1 MRKHLLFA
9 AMLTLGAAPVVASNA
24 MVTVQTVASD
34 DAEVTVDEAYEAL
47 QKAIETAITKIDETY
62 AIIEQ
67 KFPDSYVLESLKYNK
82 ELIEG
87 ISKDAATA
95 KAAGTLTVEEA
106 QKFKAQVEE
115 YAQVIEGA
123 VEQATQ
129 EEYQVLV
136 NQHYMAANDSV
147 NKAMEMPET
156 VANYYYSSVEPLYEE
171 MFTIYNSSYNA
182 STAEEY
188 QAICDEFD
196 AVATKAHDLAVTIA
210 AADALVEDILKTL
223 NNLDTEIAKVKV
235 DFPEYDL
242 SYTEEAETYW
252 KDFVAEFG
260 AAPADEENIYGAED
274 IEQYA
279 MQFGWFQ
286 EEVGNI
292 YNTAMMDDYL
302 AKFVEKYT
310 PASNK
315 IFSYQENLYYECPS
329 VMEEYYNKLDDLG
342 VELSQLYNVFYFTE
356 TMTDDEF
363 AEILKQVEEI
373 SEKADKLY
381 QEALDAEKVATGIN
395 GVSADITS
403 GAKVFTLD
411 GKAVKS
417 TNGKKGAYI
426 INGKKV
432 ILK

>member
-62 AIIEQ
+62 AIIET

-82 ELIEG
+82 ELIQSIATEAA
-87 ISKDAATA
+87 SK
-95 KAAGTLTVEEA
+95 KEAGTLTVEDV
-106 QKFKAQVEE
+106 QSYQTQVEE

-129 EEYQVLV
+129 EEYQALV
-136 NQHYMAANDSV
+136 SQHYMAANDSV

-156 VANYYYSSVEPLYEE
+156 VANYYYSSIDALYEA
-171 MFTIYNSSYNA
+171 MNTIYINSFNA

-188 QAICDEFD
+188 QAICDDFD

-223 NNLDTEIAKVKV
+223 NNLDTEIAKVKE

-260 AAPADEENIYGAED
+260 AAPADEENIYGAEQ
-274 IEQYA
+274 IEQYT
-279 MQFGWFQ
+279 MQFGWFL

-302 AKFVEKYT
+302 AKFAEKYT

-315 IFSYQENLYYECPS
+315 IFSYQENLYDECPN
-329 VMEEYYNKLDDLG
+329 VMEEYYNKFDDLG
-342 VELSQLYNVFYFTE
+342 VELRKLYDGLYFAE

-363 AEILKQVEEI
+363 AEILKQVQEI

-395 GVSADITS
+395 GVSADNTS
-403 GAKVFTLD
+403 SAKVFTLD